1 MNLKEFDDALA
12 AAMNFFPGIEIK
24 REQKECLKSLA
35 VERKDVLGVLPTGFG
50 KSLIYQLLPKVF
62 ASYWLAKTGKRKI
75 YQVLVVSPLEL
86 IRKQQVQMLKAKG
99 IFAET
104 IEELNSSDSHKDKEI
119 LFGSAE
125 CWLSDTWRKQ
135 LSSGSLSEAEF
146 LVVDEVHTVES
157 WYKQRLYL
165 LLSPSLC
172 PNLKM
177 FCQVAFTTFTFLGER
192 Q

>member
-50 KSLIYQLLPKVF
+50 KSLMLL
-62 ASYWLAKTGKRKI
+62 
-75 YQVLVVSPLEL
+75 
-86 IRKQQVQMLKAKG
+86 
-99 IFAET
+99 
-104 IEELNSSDSHKDKEI
+104 
-119 LFGSAE
+119 SAE

-177 FCQVAFTTFTFLGER
+177 FS
-192 Q
+192 